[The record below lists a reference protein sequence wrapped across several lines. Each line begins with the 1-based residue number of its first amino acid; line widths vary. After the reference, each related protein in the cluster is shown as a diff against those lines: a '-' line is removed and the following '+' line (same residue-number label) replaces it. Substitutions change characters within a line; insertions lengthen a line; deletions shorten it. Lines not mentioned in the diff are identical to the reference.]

1 MKALGTLSAIVT
13 LGLAGCGGSQDNFSG
28 VYLNSPI
35 VYGYDIVV
43 TDGNA
48 FRIGNL
54 IDDNSSER
62 GFKDGFLYIRGN
74 FNQDLVRISSL
85 SPTFPEGHDLE
96 RFYSIEE
103 LERVVREIKRSKK

>member
-35 VYGYDIVV
+35 VYGYDIV
-43 TDGNA
+43 TDENGL
-48 FRIGNL
+48 RIGNL
-54 IDDNSSER
+54 IDENSSR
-62 GFKDGFLYIRGN
+62 GGFEDGFLYIRGN